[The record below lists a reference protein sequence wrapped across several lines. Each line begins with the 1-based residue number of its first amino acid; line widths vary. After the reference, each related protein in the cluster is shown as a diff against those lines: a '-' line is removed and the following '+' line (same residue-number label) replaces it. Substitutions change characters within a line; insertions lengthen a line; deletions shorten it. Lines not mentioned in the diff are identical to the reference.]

1 MALGMR
7 LRRLLGLNALV
18 LAGLALPAATAH
30 AYPLSFGP
38 VAKNPADR
46 LAALPVDA
54 ERYDHSRR
62 CTRRP
67 RKGTLALQ
75 AWLQRHWRGTSWGIM
90 RCEELSKGNFSLHAD
105 GRALDWHLDRSVPAD
120 ARAARAL
127 IETLLAPDAAGT
139 PRALARR
146 LGLQEIIWDCRA
158 WWAGG
163 SGMGPYSVCFDERG
177 RRRRHVSVTSAHRD
191 HIHLGLSFAG
201 AAERTTFWTSGA
213 RAR

>member
-1 MALGMR
+1 MAAVMR
-7 LRRLLGLNALV
+7 RCRLLPLTV
-18 LAGLALPAATAH
+18 LLATLALPAAAH

-38 VAKNPADR
+38 VARNPADR
-46 LAALPVDA
+46 LAALPADA
-54 ERYDHSRR
+54 EHYDHSRR

-67 RKGTLALQ
+67 RPGTLALQ

-90 RCEELSKGNFSLHAD
+90 RCEQLSPGNFSLHAD
-105 GRALDWHLDRSVPAD
+105 GRALDWHLDRAVPAD
-120 ARAARAL
+120 ARAAKAL

-146 LGLQEIIWDCRA
+146 MGLQEIIWDCRA

-163 SGMGPYSVCFDERG
+163 TAMQPYSVCLDGRG
-177 RRRRHVSVTSAHRD
+177 RPRRHVDVTSAHRN

-201 AAERTTFWTSGA
+201 AAERTSFWTSGA
-213 RAR
+213 GAR